1 MALAVFFVSLFA
13 LLFIG
18 VPVGIALVG
27 CAVSLMVFLQMF
39 DPTLLAQQM
48 LTATNSSALMAIPF
62 FMFAGEIMA
71 RGGLSKRIVEASNV
85 AVGRIRGG
93 LGYTAVVASILFA
106 GLSGSAIADAAALGA
121 ILIPLMV
128 RNGYTTERS
137 AGIICSASIIAPI
150 IPPSIPMIVLGT
162 TVGLSISKMFM
173 SGLIPGILIGLILMV
188 AWGFVVRKDGYED
201 RVTFQKG
208 EGRKIVW
215 GALPALFM
223 PVLIIG
229 GIRMGIFTPTEAG
242 AFAAVYALLVCIFV
256 YRELSLKETLVVCME
271 AAKSTAAVMFIVAA
285 ASAVGWLIT
294 IAQIPQLV
302 IQVMGP
308 LVQHPV
314 ILLVVV
320 NLFLFVMGMVLDV
333 TPNILIFA
341 PVLFPLIRAAGI
353 DEYFFALIMVLNLC
367 VGLITPPVG
376 IVLYVGCSVTGLN
389 LQRIVKGVLPFLIIE
404 IIIVLVMLFI
414 PQLVTVPMEMLT

>member
-1 MALAVFFVSLFA
+1 MALGIFFISLFS
-13 LLFIG
+13 LLAVG
-18 VPVGIALVG
+18 VPIGLSLVG
-27 CAVSLMVFLQMF
+27 CAVCLMIFLNMY

-48 LTATNSSALMAIPF
+48 LTASNSYALMAIPF
-62 FMFAGEIMA
+62 FMLAGEIMA
-71 RGGLSKRIVEASNV
+71 RGGLSKRIVDSSNV
-85 AVGRIRGG
+85 LVGRIRGG
-93 LGYTAVVASILFA
+93 LGYTAVLASILFA

-128 RNGYTTERS
+128 KNGYTPERS
-137 AGIICSASIIAPI
+137 TGIICSASIIAPI

-173 SGLIPGILIGLILMV
+173 SGLIPGVFIGLVLMV
-188 AWGFVVRKDGYED
+188 VWGFIVRKDGYED
-201 RVTFQKG
+201 RVTFTAA
-208 EGRKIVW
+208 EARHIIW
-215 GALPALFM
+215 TSIPALFM

-242 AFAAVYALLVCIFV
+242 AFAVVYALVICSFV
-256 YRELSLKETLVVCME
+256 YRELNFKETVAVCME
-271 AAKSTAAVMFIVAA
+271 AAKSTASVMLIVAS

-308 LVQHPV
+308 LVSHPMA
-314 ILLVVV
+314 LLLIV
-320 NLFLFVMGMVLDV
+320 NLFLFIMGMVLDV

-353 DEYFFALIMVLNLC
+353 DEYFFALVMTLNLC
-367 VGLITPPVG
+367 IGLITPPVG
-376 IVLYVGCSVTGLN
+376 IVLYVGCSVSGQTLG
-389 LQRIVKGVLPFLIIE
+389 RVVKGVLPFLIIE
-404 IIIVLVMLFI
+404 IIILVVLLFV
-414 PQLVTVPMEMLT
+414 PQLVLVPLQMIS